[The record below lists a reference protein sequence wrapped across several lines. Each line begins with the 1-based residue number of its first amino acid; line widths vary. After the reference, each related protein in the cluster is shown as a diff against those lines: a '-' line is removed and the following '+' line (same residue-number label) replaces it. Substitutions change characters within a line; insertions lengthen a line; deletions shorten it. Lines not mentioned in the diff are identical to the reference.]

1 MNGMVKFFNAS
12 KGYGFITM
20 DGGDDIFFHKSN
32 VKETGFR
39 DSLRQGD
46 IVEFEVKNGQ
56 QGKRAVNIFR
66 KATAE

>member
-1 MNGMVKFFNAS
+1 MNGIVKFFNAS

-20 DGGDDIFFHKSN
+20 DGGSDIFFHQSN

-39 DSLRQGD
+39 DMLRQGD
-46 IVEFEVKNGQ
+46 FVEFEVKNGQ